1 MPRMVTSTEL
11 KNKTREILDW
21 ARLNAD
27 DAVIVESYGQP
38 RVAIISY
45 EEYQRLRQEREER
58 RARLF
63 AMIDEVKE
71 RTRDVPEAEID
82 SAIAEAICA
91 VRARR

>member
-1 MPRMVTSTEL
+1 MPRVVTSTEL
-11 KNKTREILDW
+11 KNRTREILDW

-27 DAVIVESYGQP
+27 DAVIVKTYGQP

-58 RARLF
+58 RTRLF

-82 SAIAEAICA
+82 SAIAEAIRA